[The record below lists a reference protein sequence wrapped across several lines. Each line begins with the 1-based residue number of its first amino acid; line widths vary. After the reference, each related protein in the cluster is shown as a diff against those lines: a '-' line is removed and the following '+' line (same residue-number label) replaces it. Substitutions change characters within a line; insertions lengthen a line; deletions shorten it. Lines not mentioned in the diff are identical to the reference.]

1 MYIGYIDADIIQ
13 SYNLIEGGFENI
25 YKNMTPAVIEA
36 GISKGLIT
44 QMPLEKKGKTQYPS
58 LPEDTVSVFLI
69 PYSSALNVY
78 KDNGIGG
85 IVPFSHPDLNVNGE
99 KIITI
104 GNEAYKVYGE
114 YESGN
119 VFMGDNSGEKYYYIN
134 Q

>member
-1 MYIGYIDADIIQ
+1 MNQ
-13 SYNLIEGGFENI
+13 QFNLSKDGI
-25 YKNMTPAVIEA
+25 KNVYSNVTQEVIEA
-36 GISKGLIT
+36 GINRGIIQ
-44 QMPLEKKGKTQYPS
+44 QMDFESKGKTQYPS
-58 LPEDTVSVFLI
+58 LPKDTISIFLI
-69 PYSSALNVY
+69 PHSSSLNVY

-85 IVPFSHPDLNVNGE
+85 VVPFSHPALHINGE

-104 GNEAYKVYGE
+104 GNEAYRVYGE